1 MNASSF
7 GKLFS
12 DPLDGM
18 TFASPLYV
26 ENVAIPGQGNHNV
39 VYVATEHDSV
49 YAFDAD
55 GKSSTP
61 LWKDSFINP
70 AAGVNP
76 INPAVTGETGDIP
89 NEIGITGTPVIDQA
103 TNTMYVVAATQ
114 EVNGGTTT
122 YVNRLHAL
130 DLSTG
135 AEKDG
140 GPVVI
145 NPQVA
150 GTGIDAVNGKVSF
163 NNITENQRASL
174 LLVGNELYVAFA
186 NHGNNPPY
194 HGWVLA
200 FNKSTLHQDWAF
212 CTTCNADKGGI
223 WMGGGGIAADSSGN
237 LFFSTGNGTF
247 DQNSGGGDYGDT
259 LLKLSP
265 SGTVSDYFTPYNYQ
279 TLDNNDIDLA
289 SGGVIV
295 LPDQPGAHPHEILA
309 AGKGGTIYLVDRDNM
324 GHVGTNNDNQI
335 IQSLIRVFPT
345 GGGDDTG
352 NYSEPTYFNGR
363 VYYAPV
369 DGPVMAF
376 TLTNGLL
383 SSAPT
388 SESSAVFNGTTS
400 TFAARGGETAISA
413 NGTSNAILW
422 ALQSNGDSL
431 PGTLHAYDPSNLANE
446 YWNSDQSGTRDQLDT
461 WLKFTLPLVANGR
474 VYVVSQG
481 KLTAYG
487 LLP

>member
-1 MNASSF
+1 MYVTNYAGTFTAHNDNGRTGENLNETVLTPSNVNSSTF

-12 DPLDGM
+12 YPLDGL

-76 INPAVTGETGDIP
+76 IPPAVTGETQDIP

-114 EVNGGTTT
+114 EVSGGTTT

-130 DLSTG
+130 NLSTG
-135 AEKDG
+135 AEEDG

-150 GTGIDAVNGKVSF
+150 GTGVDAVNGQVSF

-174 LLVGNELYVAFA
+174 LLVGNEVYVAFA

-200 FNKSTLHQDWAF
+200 FNGSTLHQDWAF
-212 CTTCNADKGGI
+212 CTTCNADKRRGLDGRRRTR
-223 WMGGGGIAADSSGN
+223 GRRVGQPVLRDGQRHVRPELRRRRLRRHAAQAQ
-237 LFFSTGNGTF
+237 L
-247 DQNSGGGDYGDT
+247 QRRRQR
-259 LLKLSP
+259 LL
-265 SGTVSDYFTPYNYQ
+265 
-279 TLDNNDIDLA
+279 
-289 SGGVIV
+289 
-295 LPDQPGAHPHEILA
+295 H
-309 AGKGGTIYLVDRDNM
+309 
-324 GHVGTNNDNQI
+324 
-335 IQSLIRVFPT
+335 
-345 GGGDDTG
+345 
-352 NYSEPTYFNGR
+352 
-363 VYYAPV
+363 
-369 DGPVMAF
+369 
-376 TLTNGLL
+376 
-383 SSAPT
+383 
-388 SESSAVFNGTTS
+388 AV
-400 TFAARGGETAISA
+400 
-413 NGTSNAILW
+413 
-422 ALQSNGDSL
+422 QL
-431 PGTLHAYDPSNLANE
+431 PGP
-446 YWNSDQSGTRDQLDT
+446 
-461 WLKFTLPLVANGR
+461 
-474 VYVVSQG
+474 
-481 KLTAYG
+481 
-487 LLP
+487 